1 MKKKNKKINGKN
13 KKINRKNKK
22 IKIKCKGRLK
32 MRIAVA
38 SSNGENV
45 DLHFGKAK
53 SLFVYEYD
61 EKEDK
66 FNFID
71 QRNVE
76 IEADMKH
83 QNPKI
88 IKAIEDCEV
97 AICEQFGP
105 KAAIYAEDAGLKL
118 VKDEGTV
125 EEALRNYI
133 DHVNFMKNIKI

>member
-1 MKKKNKKINGKN
+1 MGDDN
-13 KKINRKNKK
+13 
-22 IKIKCKGRLK
+22 

-38 SSNGENV
+38 STNGENV
-45 DLHFGKAK
+45 DLHFGKAN
-53 SLFVYEYD
+53 SLYVYEYD
-61 EKEDK
+61 EENDEFK
-66 FNFID
+66 FID

-76 IEADMKH
+76 IEPDMKH

-97 AICEQFGP
+97 AICQQFGP

-118 VKDEGTV
+118 IQEECTV
-125 EEALRNYI
+125 EEALRKYI

>member
-1 MKKKNKKINGKN
+1 
-13 KKINRKNKK
+13 
-22 IKIKCKGRLK
+22 

-45 DLHFGKAK
+45 DLHFGKAR
-53 SLFVYEYD
+53 SLYVYEYNEEKD
-61 EKEDK
+61 EISFLE
-66 FNFID
+66 
-71 QRNVE
+71 QRTVE
-76 IEADMKH
+76 IEVDMKH

-118 VKDEGTV
+118 VKDEGSV
-125 EEALRNYI
+125 EEALKNYVN
-133 DHVNFMKNIKI
+133 HVNFMKNIKI

>member
-1 MKKKNKKINGKN
+1 MKGEN
-13 KKINRKNKK
+13 
-22 IKIKCKGRLK
+22 

-53 SLFVYEYD
+53 SLYVYEYD
-61 EKEDK
+61 EEEDK

-76 IEADMKH
+76 IEVDMKH

-97 AICEQFGP
+97 CICEQFGP
-105 KAAIYAEDAGLKL
+105 KAAIYSEDAGLKL

-125 EEALRNYI
+125 EEVLRKYI
-133 DHVNFMKNIKI
+133 GHVNFMKNIKIWIITRNKIFEYLIISYDSLFIK

>member
-1 MKKKNKKINGKN
+1 
-13 KKINRKNKK
+13 
-22 IKIKCKGRLK
+22 

-45 DLHFGKAK
+45 DLHFGKAR
-53 SLFVYEYD
+53 SLYVYEYNEEKD
-61 EKEDK
+61 EISFLE
-66 FNFID
+66 
-71 QRNVE
+71 QRTVE
-76 IEADMKH
+76 IEVDMKH

-118 VKDEGTV
+118 VKEEGSV
-125 EEALRNYI
+125 EEALKNYVN
-133 DHVNFMKNIKI
+133 HVNFMKNIKI

>member
-1 MKKKNKKINGKN
+1 
-13 KKINRKNKK
+13 
-22 IKIKCKGRLK
+22 

-45 DLHFGKAK
+45 DLHFGKAS
-53 SLFVYEYD
+53 SLYVYEYNEEND
-61 EKEDK
+61 EFD
-66 FNFID
+66 FID
-71 QRNVE
+71 HRTVE
-76 IEADMKH
+76 IEMDIKH

-88 IKAIEDCEV
+88 IEAIGDCEV

-118 VKDEGTV
+118 VSDEGTV
-125 EEALRNYI
+125 EEVLRKYI

>member
-1 MKKKNKKINGKN
+1 MVTN
-13 KKINRKNKK
+13 
-22 IKIKCKGRLK
+22 

-38 SSNGENV
+38 STNGENV
-45 DLHFGKAK
+45 DLHFGKAR
-53 SLFVYEYD
+53 SLYVYEYD
-61 EKEDK
+61 EEADE
-66 FNFID
+66 FNFIE

-88 IKAIEDCEV
+88 IEAIKDCGV

-118 VKDEGTV
+118 VKDE
-125 EEALRNYI
+125 ELWKR
-133 DHVNFMKNIKI
+133 F

>member
-1 MKKKNKKINGKN
+1 MKGEN
-13 KKINRKNKK
+13 
-22 IKIKCKGRLK
+22 

-38 SSNGENV
+38 SSKGENV
-45 DLHFGKAK
+45 DLHFGKAR
-53 SLFVYEYD
+53 SLYVYEYD
-61 EKEDK
+61 EEEDK
-66 FNFID
+66 FNFIG

-76 IEADMKH
+76 IEVDMKH

-97 AICEQFGP
+97 CICEQFGP
-105 KAAIYAEDAGLKL
+105 KAAIYSEDAGLKL

-125 EEALRNYI
+125 EEVLRKYI

>member
-1 MKKKNKKINGKN
+1 
-13 KKINRKNKK
+13 
-22 IKIKCKGRLK
+22 

-53 SLFVYEYD
+53 SLYVYEYD
-61 EKEDK
+61 EEKDEIS
-66 FNFID
+66 FLE
-71 QRNVE
+71 QRTVE
-76 IEADMKH
+76 IEVDMKH

-88 IKAIEDCEV
+88 IKTIEDCEV

-118 VKDEGTV
+118 VKDEGSV
-125 EEALRNYI
+125 EEALKNYVN
-133 DHVNFMKNIKI
+133 HVNFMKNIKI

>member
-1 MKKKNKKINGKN
+1 
-13 KKINRKNKK
+13 
-22 IKIKCKGRLK
+22 

-38 SSNGENV
+38 SSNGEDV
-45 DLHFGKAK
+45 DLHFGKAHT
-53 SLFVYEYD
+53 LYVYEYD
-61 EKEDK
+61 E
-66 FNFID
+66 FNFIN
-71 QRNVE
+71 QRDVE

-97 AICEQFGP
+97 AICQQFGP

-118 VKDEGTV
+118 VKDEGSV
-125 EEALRNYI
+125 EEALRKYI

>member
-1 MKKKNKKINGKN
+1 MERG
-13 KKINRKNKK
+13 
-22 IKIKCKGRLK
+22 IKGEN

-45 DLHFGKAK
+45 DLHFGKAR

-61 EKEDK
+61 EEKDE

-88 IKAIEDCEV
+88 IKTIEDCEV
-97 AICEQFGP
+97 CICEQFGP
-105 KAAIYAEDAGLKL
+105 KAAIYSEDAGLKL

-125 EEALRNYI
+125 EEVLRKYI

>member
-1 MKKKNKKINGKN
+1 MVTN
-13 KKINRKNKK
+13 
-22 IKIKCKGRLK
+22 

-38 SSNGENV
+38 STDGENV
-45 DLHFGKAK
+45 DLHFGKAR
-53 SLFVYEYD
+53 SLYVYEYD
-61 EKEDK
+61 EEKDEFK
-66 FNFID
+66 FID

-118 VKDEGTV
+118 VKDEGSV
-125 EEALRNYI
+125 EEVLIKYI

>member
-1 MKKKNKKINGKN
+1 
-13 KKINRKNKK
+13 
-22 IKIKCKGRLK
+22 

-53 SLFVYEYD
+53 SLYIYEYD
-61 EKEDK
+61 EEKDEIS
-66 FNFID
+66 FLE
-71 QRNVE
+71 QRTVE
-76 IEADMKH
+76 IEVDMKH

-88 IKAIEDCEV
+88 IKTIEDCEV

-118 VKDEGTV
+118 VKDEGSV
-125 EEALRNYI
+125 EEALKNYVN
-133 DHVNFMKNIKI
+133 HVNFMKNIKI

>member
-1 MKKKNKKINGKN
+1 
-13 KKINRKNKK
+13 
-22 IKIKCKGRLK
+22 

-38 SSNGENV
+38 STNGENV
-45 DLHFGKAK
+45 DLHFGKAR
-53 SLFVYEYD
+53 SLYVYEYD
-61 EKEDK
+61 EDEDK

-76 IEADMKH
+76 IEADM
-83 QNPKI
+83 N
-88 IKAIEDCEV
+88 
-97 AICEQFGP
+97 GP

-125 EEALRNYI
+125 EEVLRKYI

>member
-1 MKKKNKKINGKN
+1 
-13 KKINRKNKK
+13 
-22 IKIKCKGRLK
+22 

-45 DLHFGKAK
+45 DLHFGKAR
-53 SLFVYEYD
+53 SLYVYEYD
-61 EKEDK
+61 EEKDEIS
-66 FNFID
+66 FLE
-71 QRNVE
+71 QRTVE
-76 IEADMKH
+76 IEVDMKH

-118 VKDEGTV
+118 VKEEGSV
-125 EEALRNYI
+125 EEALKNYVN
-133 DHVNFMKNIKI
+133 HVNFMKNIKI